1 MLSTL
6 RIFEYSSDILMT
18 AVSYEDSRNKCG
30 GSRSMVPVYSDE
42 GIEIIIENDINFP
55 IEKIEI
61 EVSMPT

>member
-1 MLSTL
+1 
-6 RIFEYSSDILMT
+6 MT